1 MSHHIVLLLV
11 LALFSISSLH
21 FITSITPSL
30 DVFAQDEQGNGLV
43 RCTAGN
49 LVRSQSECPS
59 TDLCPPP
66 PSSPSAVANCTRNEP
81 AKLTSREPLNMT
93 DREKV
98 AISTDKPIY
107 KMGEIVNITVTNTG
121 TDPLT
126 FPDSNLG
133 LAVENS
139 ITHEKFPLYAA
150 QVITTLDS
158 GGSKL
163 LNWNQIGAFGQQVGE
178 GNYTAFTSTG
188 SLTAK
193 YHFLGCKVGHLT

>member
-1 MSHHIVLLLV
+1 MSHRIALLFGS
-11 LALFSISSLH
+11 ALLSILSLL
-21 FITSITPSL
+21 FIASITPSL
-30 DVFAQDEQGNGLV
+30 EVFAQDYQRNGLV

-49 LVRSQSECPS
+49 LVRSPSECPS

-66 PSSPSAVANCTRNEP
+66 PASPSGVANCTRKEP
-81 AKLTSREPLNMT
+81 AKLTSREPLNIT
-93 DREKV
+93 DRESV
-98 AISTDKPIY
+98 AISTDKPVY
-107 KMGEIVNITVTNTG
+107 KIGEIVNINITNTG

-126 FPDSNLG
+126 FPNSNLG
-133 LAVENS
+133 LAIENS

-163 LNWNQIGAFGQQVGE
+163 LKWNQTGAIGQQMGE

-188 SLTAK
+188 SLTGNTTFSVVK
-193 YHFLGCKVGHLT
+193 